1 MTLRTSTAA
10 RYEAGISTLQL
21 RQRELVQAQE
31 RLTSGKRIL
40 QASDDP
46 TAAAR
51 AERALAAERR
61 SEANQR
67 AVQAARN
74 AMNMTE
80 AALGDA
86 GELVQSARE
95 LLVSAG
101 NATLSDAARA
111 ALAQDLRGLRQQLLA
126 VANRSDGAGGYLF
139 SGQGASTPPFVD
151 TPTGVRFQGV
161 AGQQEVSSGEPL
173 PITTDGGA
181 AWLQAPTGNGVFET
195 RVLASSGGAWIDAGR
210 VTDPSALTDSTW
222 EMRFATTAAGPTYTV
237 YQDGNATAVADRP
250 YVSGRAI
257 EFGGMA
263 VSVSGPPADGDAFQ
277 VVPSQ
282 PTLNLF
288 AVLDR
293 AIATLS
299 TPGLGEA
306 ARAQA
311 VNHGLR
317 DLDASLGRLQTTR
330 SAAGETLRRI
340 DRVGERLD
348 ALKLRA
354 QTDRSEAEDLD
365 MVQALSEFQN
375 KQSGYEAALQTYA
388 SVQRMSLFQY
398 IGG

>member
-10 RYEAGISTLQL
+10 QYEAGISTLQR
-21 RQRELVQAQE
+21 RQLELVQAQE
-31 RLTSGKRIL
+31 RLSSGKRIM

-51 AERALAAERR
+51 AERALASERR

-67 AVQAARN
+67 AVDAARN
-74 AMNMTE
+74 AMTLSE

-101 NATLSDAARA
+101 NATLSDSARA

-126 VANRSDGAGGYLF
+126 VANRTDGAGGYIF
-139 SGQGASTPPFVD
+139 AGQGASAPPFLD
-151 TPTGVRFQGV
+151 TPTGVRFDGV

-195 RVLASSGGAWIDAGR
+195 RVLQQGGGAWIDGGR
-210 VTDPSALTDSTW
+210 VTDPSALTDSAW
-222 EMRFATTAAGPTYTV
+222 EVRFTATATGPTYTV
-237 YQDGNATAVADRP
+237 YQDGNPTAAAGVP
-250 YVSGRAI
+250 YTSGKAI
-257 EFGGMA
+257 EFGGMS
-263 VSVSGPPADGDAFQ
+263 VSVTGTPAGGDSFE
-277 VVPSQ
+277 VVPSE

-288 AVLDR
+288 AVLDS

-299 TPGLGEA
+299 TPALGNAE
-306 ARAQA
+306 RTQA
-311 VNHGLR
+311 VTLGLR
-317 DLDASLGRLQTTR
+317 DLDSSLARLQTTR
-330 SAAGETLRRI
+330 SAAGETLKRI
-340 DRVGERLD
+340 DRVDERLD

-354 QTDRSEAEDLD
+354 QTDRSQAEDLD

-388 SVQRMSLFQY
+388 TVQRMSLFQY